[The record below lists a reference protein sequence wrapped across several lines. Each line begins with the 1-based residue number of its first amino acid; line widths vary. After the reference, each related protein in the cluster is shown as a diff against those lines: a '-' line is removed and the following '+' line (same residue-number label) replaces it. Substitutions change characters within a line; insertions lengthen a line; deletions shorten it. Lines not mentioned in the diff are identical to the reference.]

1 MNQTALVAR
10 LLDATESIEHA
21 VQMADWPS
29 AVRFMQE
36 REPLFAALAAEQ
48 EPAGLEK
55 IRRIQS
61 INATIIKQAQAASD
75 ELQSE
80 YRAAMRSIEGAKQY
94 KRVSSF

>member
-1 MNQTALVAR
+1 
-10 LLDATESIEHA
+10 
-21 VQMADWPS
+21 
-29 AVRFMQE
+29 MQE

-48 EPAGLEK
+48 EPAALKK

-61 INATIIKQAQAASD
+61 INATIMEQAQAASD

-80 YRAAMRSIEGAKQY
+80 YRAAMRSIDGAKQY